1 MPRRQDDDWHRR
13 GLSHL
18 GDQFDAALVREAEVE
33 DHQIRLFGRQ
43 RPHRAHGVFRF
54 QDSVAGSG
62 KAGTQ
67 EAADRWLV
75 VDDKDGVFCRTAP
88 STSAIM
94 RSRKV
99 EPCAAVI
106 RTLSQS
112 DVTRVP
118 PVTAERSPPLSRMT
132 GADSPVMADSS
143 TEATPSMTSPSLG
156 IRSPA
161 STRTRS
167 PALRAV
173 ASISSKLGELAA

>member
-75 VDDKDGVFCRTAP
+75 VDDKDG
-88 STSAIM
+88 I
-94 RSRKV
+94 
-99 EPCAAVI
+99 
-106 RTLSQS
+106 
-112 DVTRVP
+112 
-118 PVTAERSPPLSRMT
+118 
-132 GADSPVMADSS
+132 
-143 TEATPSMTSPSLG
+143 
-156 IRSPA
+156 
-161 STRTRS
+161 
-167 PALRAV
+167 
-173 ASISSKLGELAA
+173 ELAMGHDRLTLHRDLRHDRHTDH